1 MKQYLQI
8 LGLVVVITGIF
19 ASCKPDALNALQ
31 DKEVVTLNNYI
42 KSHNLSGNKDI
53 SGIYYKDSI
62 VGTGDSIKSGYLVK
76 MYYRITLID
85 GTVVPT
91 LTSEDEF
98 GHNYEERDFYVDVS
112 NDVVN
117 ASYVQQ
123 IAGLHKGMKKMR
135 IGGTAFMVI
144 PSEYAFKALDYKS
157 KLGIPRFSTLL
168 VKVYAKKAYS
178 PEEQK
183 EQQQQ

>member
-8 LGLVVVITGIF
+8 LGLVVVISGIF
-19 ASCKPDALNALQ
+19 TTCKPDSLTALQ
-31 DKEVVTLNNYI
+31 EQEVVTLNSYI
-42 KSHNLSGNKDI
+42 KSRNLSEYKDI

-76 MYYRITLID
+76 MDYRITLID
-85 GTVVPT
+85 GTVVFT
-91 LTSEDEF
+91 NEDEY
-98 GHNYEERDFYVDVS
+98 GHKYEQSNFYVDVS
-112 NDVVN
+112 NDAVN
-117 ASYVQQ
+117 ESYVQQ

-135 IGGTAFMVI
+135 IGGSAFMVI

-157 KLGIPRFSTLL
+157 KIGIPRFSTLL
-168 VKVYAKKAYS
+168 VKVYAAKAYS

>member
-8 LGLVVVITGIF
+8 LGLVILFSGIF
-19 ASCKPDALNALQ
+19 ASCKPDTLTALQ
-31 DKEVVTLNNYI
+31 EQEVVTLNSYI
-42 KSHNLSGNKDI
+42 KSHNLSAYKDI
-53 SGIYYKDSI
+53 SGIYHKDSI
-62 VGTGDSIKSGYLVK
+62 VGSGDSIKSGYLVK
-76 MYYRITLID
+76 MYYKITLID
-85 GTVVPT
+85 GTVIF
-91 LTSEDEF
+91 TSEDEY

-144 PSEYAFKALDYKS
+144 PSEYAFQAMDYKS
-157 KLGIPRFSTLL
+157 TLGIPRFSTLL
-168 VKVYAKKAYS
+168 ATVYAKRAYS

-183 EQQQQ
+183 EQQEQ